1 MKMDEA
7 TIKHYGKSTAARV
20 DKVFLIEH
28 DAAVLL
34 PESLTSHRVI
44 VFCQF
49 KGLLSQLSKRL
60 QLKICELMLA
70 LKQQA
75 ADCDHKIRGAIAGRY
90 TLGMEFTIV

>member
-20 DKVFLIEH
+20 DKAFLIEH

-44 VFCQF
+44 VFANSRAYFRNYQNAC
-49 KGLLSQLSKRL
+49 S
-60 QLKICELMLA
+60 
-70 LKQQA
+70 
-75 ADCDHKIRGAIAGRY
+75 
-90 TLGMEFTIV
+90 